1 MAERLSPMDLL
12 RISHTNQELRV
23 AVMIVATPQER
34 RIQVQAICGSPCTG
48 RQQRL
53 VVVAEGPR
61 DPDDC
66 ATALW
71 GLGAGVAAL
80 APELQ
85 RRLILLAE
93 GLEPRSQTIALEG
106 LGAGV
111 GGGHSSLSHTYEYV
125 WLKQTDGYASKPKP
139 SSSRT
144 NGNCA
149 ILLDMSV
156 SSWSRIASTSADP
169 GLRSAGHDLGSSS
182 PAPSGHRSVLGEWPQ
197 QGGRG

>member
-1 MAERLSPMDLL
+1 MDLL

-23 AVMIVATPQER
+23 AAMIVATPQER

-48 RQQRL
+48 LQQRL

-66 ATALW
+66 ASALW

-80 APELQ
+80 APE
-85 RRLILLAE
+85 R
-93 GLEPRSQTIALEG
+93 GVSSSSPKTIALEG

-125 WLKQTDGYASKPKP
+125 WLKQTDGCASKPKP

-156 SSWSRIASTSADP
+156 SSWSRIAVNFS
-169 GLRSAGHDLGSSS
+169 RSRIAIS
-182 PAPSGHRSVLGEWPQ
+182 RS
-197 QGGRG
+197 